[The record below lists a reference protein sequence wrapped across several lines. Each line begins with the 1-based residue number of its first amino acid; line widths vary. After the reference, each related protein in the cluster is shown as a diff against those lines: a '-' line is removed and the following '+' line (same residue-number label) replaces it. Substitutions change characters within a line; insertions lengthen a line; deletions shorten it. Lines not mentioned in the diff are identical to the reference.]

1 MVTNEQ
7 QRVAA
12 VFSQAVMNHLVPTL
26 KDDMVHEERENRS
39 FSREKLLDTRKGTKI
54 KLTYLQN

>member
-12 VFSQAVMNHLVPTL
+12 VFPQAVMNHLVPTL
-26 KDDMVHEERENRS
+26 TKDDMVHEERESRS
-39 FSREKLLDTRKGTKI
+39 FSREKLLDTRKRTKI
-54 KLTYLQN
+54 QLTYL